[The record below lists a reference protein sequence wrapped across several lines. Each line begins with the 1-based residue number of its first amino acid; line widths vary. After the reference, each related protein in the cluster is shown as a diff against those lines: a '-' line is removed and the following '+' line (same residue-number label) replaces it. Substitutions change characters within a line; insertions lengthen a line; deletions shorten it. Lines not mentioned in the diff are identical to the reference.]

1 MVESKIP
8 GKKTEKSKIFF
19 KIVFYCV
26 LAFSIFVLVYLTTIM
41 KNDSQFN
48 KDTTQYIEQWTVIDQ
63 NGRSKRVGRTYDN
76 DRAYS
81 EDFTIVSKLPTD
93 IKNGNVM
100 CFRNRSTTKVYING
114 VLRKDFIP
122 SRDTVIPGGAVK
134 EFYMTVPLSPA
145 DAGAEVRI
153 FRGVTNW
160 NPEIVPETFITS
172 EAGVNEYLI
181 NKYGVS
187 FVLDAMLLVAALLV
201 TIIGII
207 LRIWKR
213 QTLDMLYGALG
224 ILNVAC
230 WLMCVSQLTPIITQ
244 IYFVDGVM
252 GFILCMMMPFAL
264 IIYLNSIQK
273 GRYRVCFTVLVVLS
287 LLNFI
292 FWTVMHFT
300 GTISYQDA
308 LIPIDSVLGVVVL
321 CALITLIIDLSKGK
335 IKEYAYTAI
344 GFLLFIVMS
353 FVQIIVLIF
362 FEELSS
368 EVPML
373 IGLLFLLA
381 FVVIQQIYDYRL
393 IRSQL
398 EDEVQQKNVENE
410 QMLIHIVK
418 TLAGTID
425 AKDKY
430 TKGHSSRVADYSRE
444 IARRYGYTGTE
455 LTNIYMMGL
464 LHDIGKI
471 GIPDSVINKPG
482 KLTDKEFELIKTHP
496 VLGGGILR
504 NIKEMPELAWC
515 ARCHHEKY
523 DGTGYPDGFKGEEI
537 PEQARIVAVA
547 DAYDAM
553 TSYRSYRDPMPQ
565 KKVLHEIEKGS
576 GTQFDPQFAKIM
588 LQMIE
593 EDKNYDLC
601 EKKDNEYETT

>member
-1 MVESKIP
+1 MVDI
-8 GKKTEKSKIFF
+8 KKSQKSRIFF
-19 KIVFYCV
+19 KTVFYCV
-26 LAFSIFVLVYLTTIM
+26 LGFSIFMCVYLTMIM
-41 KNDSQFN
+41 KNESQFN
-48 KDTTQYIEQWTVIDQ
+48 KDKTEYIESWTVIDQ
-63 NGRSKRVGRTYDN
+63 NGKSFETGRSYDD

-81 EDFTIVSKLPTD
+81 EDFTIVAKLPDD
-93 IKNGNVM
+93 ISNANVM
-100 CFRNRSTTKVYING
+100 CFRNRSTTKVYIDG

-134 EFYMTVPLSPA
+134 EFYMTVPLSAA
-145 DAGAEVRI
+145 DAGAEVMF
-153 FRGVTNW
+153 FRGKTNW
-160 NPEIVPETFITS
+160 NPEIVPETFITT
-172 EAGVNEYLI
+172 EAGVYDYLTK
-181 NKYGVS
+181 KYGFS

-201 TIIGII
+201 TIVGIV

-213 QTLDMLYGALG
+213 HSLDMLYGALG

-230 WLMCVSQLTPIITQ
+230 WLMSVSQLTPLVTQ
-244 IYFVDGVM
+244 VYFVDGVM
-252 GFILCMMMPFAL
+252 GFLLCMMMPFAL

-273 GRYRVCFTVLVVLS
+273 GRYKVCFTILVTIS
-287 LLNFI
+287 LLSFI
-292 FWTVMHFT
+292 FWTIMHFT

-308 LIPIDSVLGVVVL
+308 LVPIDSVLGIVVL
-321 CALITLIIDLSKGK
+321 CSLVTLVMDIVNGR
-335 IKEYAYTAI
+335 IKDYFYTAT
-344 GFLLFIVMS
+344 GFLIFIVMS
-353 FVQIIVLIF
+353 FAQIVILIF
-362 FEELSS
+362 FEEISS

-373 IGLLFLLA
+373 IGLMFLLA
-381 FVVIQQIYDYRL
+381 FVVIQQIYDYRA
-393 IRSQL
+393 IRSRL
-398 EDEVQQKNVENE
+398 EEEVRKKNLENE
-410 QMLIHIVK
+410 QMFIHIVK

-444 IARRYGYTGTE
+444 IASRFGYSEAE
-455 LTNIYMMGL
+455 LTNIYIMGL

-482 KLTDKEFELIKTHP
+482 KLTDEEFEIIKTHP

-565 KKVLHEIEKGS
+565 AKVKSEIEKGS
-576 GTQFDPQFAKIM
+576 GTQFDPKFAKIM
-588 LQMIE
+588 LEMIE
-593 EDKNYDLC
+593 EDKNYDLS
-601 EKKDNEYETT
+601 EKKDEEEE

>member
-1 MVESKIP
+1 MVDS
-8 GKKTEKSKIFF
+8 KKTEKSKVFF
-19 KIVFYCV
+19 KFVFFCV
-26 LAFSIFVLVYLTTIM
+26 LGFSIFLCIYLTMIM
-41 KNDSQFN
+41 KNESQFN
-48 KDTTQYIEQWTVIDQ
+48 KDKTQYIENWTVIDQ
-63 NGRSKRVGRTYDN
+63 NGNSFETGRTYDD

-81 EDFTIVSKLPTD
+81 EDFIIISKLPDD
-93 IKNGNVM
+93 ISNGNVM
-100 CFRNRSTTKVYING
+100 CFRNRSTTKVYIDG

-122 SRDTVIPGGAVK
+122 SRDTVIPGGAAK
-134 EFYMTVPLSPA
+134 EFYMTVPLSA
-145 DAGAEVRI
+145 SDAGAEIRI

-160 NPEIVPETFITS
+160 NPEVVPETFITS
-172 EAGVNEYLI
+172 EAGVYEYLI

-201 TIIGII
+201 TVIGII

-213 QTLDMLYGALG
+213 HTLDMLYGALG

-230 WLMCVSQLTPIITQ
+230 WLMCVSQLTPLITQ
-244 IYFVDGVM
+244 VYFVDGVM
-252 GFILCMMMPFAL
+252 GFVLCMMMPFAL

-273 GRYRVCFTVLVVLS
+273 GRYKVCFTILIVISLLS
-287 LLNFI
+287 LI
-292 FWTVMHFT
+292 FWTIMHFT
-300 GTISYQDA
+300 ETISYQDA
-308 LIPIDSVLGVVVL
+308 LVPIDSVLGIVVL
-321 CALITLIIDLSKGK
+321 CSLVTIIMDLVKGR
-335 IKEYAYTAI
+335 IKEYAYTAT
-344 GFLLFIVMS
+344 GFLIFIVMS
-353 FVQIIVLIF
+353 FVQIVVLIF
-362 FEELSS
+362 FEEISS

-381 FVVIQQIYDYRL
+381 FVVIQQIYDYRF

-398 EDEVQQKNVENE
+398 EEEVQKKNLEHE

-430 TKGHSSRVADYSRE
+430 TKGHSSRVADYSKE
-444 IARRYGYTGTE
+444 IASRFGYSE
-455 LTNIYMMGL
+455 AEIRNIYMMGL

-482 KLTDKEFELIKTHP
+482 RLTDEEFEMIKKHP
-496 VLGGGILR
+496 VLGAGILR
-504 NIKEMPELAWC
+504 NIREMPELAWV

-523 DGTGYPDGFKGEEI
+523 DGTGYPDGFKGEDI

-565 KKVLHEIEKGS
+565 EKVRSEIENGS
-576 GTQFDPQFAKIM
+576 GTQFDPKFAEIM
-588 LQMIE
+588 LQMID
-593 EDKNYDLC
+593 EDKDYDLC
-601 EKKDNEYETT
+601 EKKDEDEE

>member
-1 MVESKIP
+1 MVDI
-8 GKKTEKSKIFF
+8 KKSQKSRIFF
-19 KIVFYCV
+19 KTVFYCV
-26 LAFSIFVLVYLTTIM
+26 LGFSIFMCVYLTMIM
-41 KNDSQFN
+41 KNESQFN
-48 KDTTQYIEQWTVIDQ
+48 KDKTEYIESWTVIDQ
-63 NGRSKRVGRTYDN
+63 NGKSFETGRSYDD

-81 EDFTIVSKLPTD
+81 EDFTIVAKLPDD
-93 IKNGNVM
+93 INNANVM
-100 CFRNRSTTKVYING
+100 CFRNRSTTKVYIDG

-134 EFYMTVPLSPA
+134 EFYMTVPLSAA
-145 DAGAEVRI
+145 DAGAEVMF
-153 FRGVTNW
+153 FRGKTNW
-160 NPEIVPETFITS
+160 NPEIVPETFITT
-172 EAGVNEYLI
+172 EAGVYDYLTK
-181 NKYGVS
+181 KYGFS

-201 TIIGII
+201 TIVGIV

-213 QTLDMLYGALG
+213 HSLDMLYGALG

-230 WLMCVSQLTPIITQ
+230 WLMSVSQLTPLVTQ
-244 IYFVDGVM
+244 VYFVDGVM
-252 GFILCMMMPFAL
+252 GFLLCMMMPFAL

-273 GRYRVCFTVLVVLS
+273 GRYKVCFTILVTIS
-287 LLNFI
+287 LLSFI
-292 FWTVMHFT
+292 FWTIMHFT

-308 LIPIDSVLGVVVL
+308 LVPIDSVLGIVVL
-321 CALITLIIDLSKGK
+321 CSLVTLVMDIVNGR
-335 IKEYAYTAI
+335 IKDYFYTAT
-344 GFLLFIVMS
+344 GFLIFIVMS
-353 FVQIIVLIF
+353 FAQIVILIF
-362 FEELSS
+362 FEEISS

-373 IGLLFLLA
+373 IGLMFLLA
-381 FVVIQQIYDYRL
+381 FVVIQQIYDYRA
-393 IRSQL
+393 IRSRL
-398 EDEVQQKNVENE
+398 EEEVRKKNLENE
-410 QMLIHIVK
+410 QMFIHIVK

-444 IARRYGYTGTE
+444 IASRFGYSEAE
-455 LTNIYMMGL
+455 LTNIYIMGL

-482 KLTDKEFELIKTHP
+482 KLTDEEFEIIKTHP

-565 KKVLHEIEKGS
+565 AKVKSEIEKGS
-576 GTQFDPQFAKIM
+576 GTQFDPKFAKIM
-588 LQMIE
+588 LEMIE
-593 EDKNYDLC
+593 EDKNYDLS
-601 EKKDNEYETT
+601 EKKDEEEE